1 MEEALTVHV
10 PDGPALEAR
19 LGSVANP
26 KGGFVVCHPH
36 PLYGGDM
43 DNPVIIRAA
52 EVARAAGHATLRFNF
67 RGAGGSEGPHD
78 TGRGEQADVTAAMA
92 ALATHLPAGC
102 RVGVIGYSFG
112 AAMAAR
118 ATRPRVP
125 AAPLGLIAP
134 PLGMYDFEF
143 LKGDSL
149 KGDSQQASPGRLLLV
164 AGTAD
169 AYCPVEGLHRLA
181 ALTSAEARIIEGADH
196 FFFGKLYPLGEAI
209 EAWLAG
215 LPPAP

>member
-1 MEEALTVHV
+1 MEEALTIRV

-19 LGSVANP
+19 LAPLANP

-43 DNPVIIRAA
+43 DNPVVIRVA
-52 EVARAAGHATLRFNF
+52 EVAQAAGYATLRFNF
-67 RGAGGSEGPHD
+67 RGAGASEGVHD
-78 TGRGEQADVTAAMA
+78 KGRGEQEDVRAAMA
-92 ALATHLPAGC
+92 ALATHLPAGS
-102 RVGVIGYSFG
+102 RVGVMGYSFG

-118 ATRPRVP
+118 ASRPSVP
-125 AAPLGLIAP
+125 EAPLGLIAP
-134 PLGMYDFEF
+134 PLGMYDFDF
-143 LKGDSL
+143 L
-149 KGDSQQASPGRLLLV
+149 QTSPGRLLLV

-169 AYCPVEGLHRLA
+169 SYCPVEALHRLA
-181 ALTSAEARIIEGADH
+181 ALTSTEERIVDGADH

-215 LPPAP
+215 APPAR